1 MATEC
6 IPDQRDRLRAVGERL
21 SALPSVWDIQRHV
34 DHETH
39 GVCLE
44 VTFAADGVGVPSR
57 ACQLLGEGGA
67 GVGDLARQGPN
78 PIAWVVLDR

>member
-1 MATEC
+1 MSEC
-6 IPDQRDRLRAVGERL
+6 VPNQRDRLRAVGERL
-21 SALPSVWDIQRHV
+21 SALPSVQDIQRHV

-44 VTFAADGVGVPSR
+44 VTFAPDAVGIPSR

-67 GVGDLARQGPN
+67 GVGDLARQGSH
-78 PIAWVVLDR
+78 PIAWVVPDR